1 MKAMA
6 SNKKNKSNQ
15 QNDPV
20 EKSISENEKIIIQNQ
35 EEIPDSFSEALLG
48 THSDLPAARLPNER
62 GQATS
67 TAQVGENTQSAMKP
81 EIPPRG
87 DFLDSAYPENILTS
101 ITQAHSS
108 QEPIALPQ
116 EKERILL
123 PEHIEQNPQKSSLP
137 ALVLLTAVIISYLIG
152 YGGYYT
158 NNNGND
164 AARKITT
171 DQNNPF
177 LNISL
182 EAKAAYVYDVNSQKT
197 LFALNENG
205 VLPLASLTK
214 LMTAV
219 IASELLPS
227 GTVVTVGK
235 TDIENEGDSGLFINE
250 RWKLSDIIGFT
261 LMTSSNDGASALAA
275 AAGSLGQNAYGEP
288 TEESKRKFVDAMNTK
303 AETLGLRGT
312 HFFNESGLDV
322 DGEISG
328 GYGTARDVALLMA
341 HVVKIAYRNIESTT
355 LVRTTMTS
363 LDNIRHH
370 ATNTNEAINTIP
382 GVIAS
387 KTGYTDLAGGNLAIA
402 FDAGLSHPVVVV
414 VLGST
419 REGRFKDAE
428 ALTWAALEE
437 LKRK

>member
-123 PEHIEQNPQKSSLP
+123 PEHIEQKPQRSSLP
-137 ALVLLTAVIISYLIG
+137 ALILLAAVIISYLIG

-171 DQNNPF
+171 DENNPF
-177 LNISL
+177 SNIFL

-214 LMTAV
+214 LMTA
-219 IASELLPS
+219 E
-227 GTVVTVGK
+227 
-235 TDIENEGDSGLFINE
+235 
-250 RWKLSDIIGFT
+250 
-261 LMTSSNDGASALAA
+261 
-275 AAGSLGQNAYGEP
+275 
-288 TEESKRKFVDAMNTK
+288 KRK
-303 AETLGLRGT
+303 
-312 HFFNESGLDV
+312 H
-322 DGEISG
+322 
-328 GYGTARDVALLMA
+328 
-341 HVVKIAYRNIESTT
+341 
-355 LVRTTMTS
+355 LV
-363 LDNIRHH
+363 
-370 ATNTNEAINTIP
+370 
-382 GVIAS
+382 
-387 KTGYTDLAGGNLAIA
+387 
-402 FDAGLSHPVVVV
+402 
-414 VLGST
+414 
-419 REGRFKDAE
+419 
-428 ALTWAALEE
+428 
-437 LKRK
+437 

>member
-1 MKAMA
+1 MTAMA
-6 SNKKNKSNQ
+6 NNNKKNKNNQ
-15 QNDPV
+15 PNDFLKKGDLKK
-20 EKSISENEKIIIQNQ
+20 EKLPPRNQ
-35 EEIPDSFSEALLG
+35 EEIRDSFSEALLG
-48 THSDLPAARLPNER
+48 THSNE
-62 GQATS
+62 S
-67 TAQVGENTQSAMKP
+67 TTEP
-81 EIPPRG
+81 EISSG
-87 DFLDSAYPENILTS
+87 DNFLDSAYSENILTS
-101 ITQAHSS
+101 ITQARSP

-116 EKERILL
+116 EKEHLLL
-123 PEHIEQNPQKSSLP
+123 PEHIEQKNQRSLVP
-137 ALVLLTAVIISYLIG
+137 ALVLFAAVIVFYLIG
-152 YGGYYT
+152 YESYYT
-158 NNNGND
+158 RNNERDMAG
-164 AARKITT
+164 KITT
-171 DQNNPF
+171 DQSNPF

-182 EAKAAYVYDVNSQKT
+182 EARAAYVYDVNSGKT
-197 LFALNENG
+197 LFALDENK

-235 TDIENEGDSGLFINE
+235 ADIESEGDSGLFTNE

-288 TEESKRKFVDAMNTK
+288 VEESKRKFVDAMNAK
-303 AETLGLRGT
+303 AEVLGLKGT
-312 HFFNESGLDV
+312 HFLNESGLDV

-341 HVVKIAYRNIESTT
+341 HVVEIAYRNIESTT
-355 LVRTTMTS
+355 LVRTTITS

-370 ATNTNEAINTIP
+370 ATNTNEEINAIP
-382 GVIAS
+382 GILAS

-428 ALTWAALEE
+428 ALTWAALKA
-437 LKRK
+437 LQ